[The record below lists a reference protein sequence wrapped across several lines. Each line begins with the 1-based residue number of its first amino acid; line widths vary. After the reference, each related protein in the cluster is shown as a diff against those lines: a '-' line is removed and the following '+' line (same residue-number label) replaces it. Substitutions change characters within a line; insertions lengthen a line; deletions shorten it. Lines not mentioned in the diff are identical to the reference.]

1 MEIRCFLGHMIRKA
15 RQGFL
20 HSPSE
25 SLFLNLVL
33 VTVATFVFLSFGVAK
48 HAQVPDF
55 VGQAH
60 KNQLEMQIVILIQS
74 KVSQLNGK
82 QLENAKFDPGVNSSE
97 LCLIWRRL
105 CEMLYFCLAPV
116 GFQCSTLAVL
126 RCKTMISRL
135 CFFLLIIKCWLFLQR
150 PQAKKKMRHKRRQ
163 TTMIAITYNSRCSC
177 VDG

>member
-1 MEIRCFLGHMIRKA
+1 M
-15 RQGFL
+15 
-20 HSPSE
+20 
-25 SLFLNLVL
+25 
-33 VTVATFVFLSFGVAK
+33 VATFVFLSFGVAK
-48 HAQVPDF
+48 HAQVLDF

-126 RCKTMISRL
+126 RCKS
-135 CFFLLIIKCWLFLQR
+135 
-150 PQAKKKMRHKRRQ
+150 
-163 TTMIAITYNSRCSC
+163 
-177 VDG
+177 DD